1 MATGTDFGDILSAA
15 IHGGY
20 VAHLT
25 DQTYTISS
33 PIVIFVD
40 STIQGALGI
49 DGGGA
54 TFVSQ
59 VTDGSP
65 LIRIVVGP
73 GVDFRYLTLSNFT
86 LAGQRQR
93 RQRHRDHRRR
103 QRPLGLQ
110 LDRRATS
117 PSRASAAMASTS
129 RAARSRAWSRT
140 RG

>member
-1 MATGTDFGDILSAA
+1 MATGTDFGDALTAA

-25 DQTYTISS
+25 DQTYTISE

-54 TFVSQ
+54 TLVSQ

-65 LIRIVVGP
+65 LIRIVV
-73 GVDFRYLTLSNFT
+73 VQAWIS
-86 LAGQRQR
+86 
-93 RQRHRDHRRR
+93 
-103 QRPLGLQ
+103 
-110 LDRRATS
+110 AT
-117 PSRASAAMASTS
+117 
-129 RAARSRAWSRT
+129 
-140 RG
+140 